1 MNVWKTRKRMTALLT
16 VLLIAVSVLLSGC
29 GEKAQDRI
37 RYEIID
43 GKIVKIQADE
53 EQVIYNGYYEPS
65 SVPSE
70 AAAGDTEITDGIAWQ
85 KEEYNSLS
93 DGDPAIER
101 LKARLITACDAA
113 RESYLSAEKGSTMN
127 VTLSTASL
135 ASMLTAIG
143 NAGYPAQ
150 DSNGDLNMQ
159 SYQLLDA
166 FGHTA
171 SETRADTEGN
181 YFIIY
186 PDGHISGFMLVRE
199 GGVWHLYSSSAAWNE
214 NGSVRIYSEGR
225 YAVGT
230 VRYTQKGWLIYTR
243 DTSDFDENQ
252 RANTD
257 SYVMLRVLPLDS
269 EAKMLC
275 SRYVE
280 PVGYFENNL
289 FITNWNEANFT
300 PVDFNSL
307 YAYIFGMVNGTD
319 MLSVYNI
326 RFYYKAVGGTKLYLI
341 PRDTFEYNVDQYFR
355 IDHAFLRSISDYSAA
370 YGGYFFLGYDRDY
383 YNVTPRTP
391 KPEVVG
397 YSYNSNGTIT
407 MVVDAVNPWYG
418 TDRAFRH
425 ELTVRPGNGNSFT
438 YVSNTLIEDSGN
450 LLPAQK
456 LSEMLNVER
465 EKLNG

>member
-1 MNVWKTRKRMTALLT
+1 MNTGIKRIVSILT
-16 VLLIAVSVLLSGC
+16 VLLFLPGMLLAGC
-29 GEKAQDRI
+29 GKNTKEKT

-43 GKIVKIQADE
+43 GKIVEVRPDE
-53 EQVIYNGYYEPS
+53 NVIHDGYDASASLPGETEK
-65 SVPSE
+65 V
-70 AAAGDTEITDGIAWQ
+70 DVEITDGIAWQ

-93 DGDPAIER
+93 EGDPAIER
-101 LKARLITACDAA
+101 LKARLLTVCDAA
-113 RESYLSAEKGSTMN
+113 RESYLAAEKGSTMN
-127 VTLSTASL
+127 VTLSATSL
-135 ASMLTAIG
+135 ASMLASIG
-143 NAGYPAQ
+143 SAGYPAQ
-150 DSNGDLNMQ
+150 DSKGSLNMQ
-159 SYQLLDA
+159 SYPVLDA
-166 FGHTA
+166 FAHTA
-171 SETRADTEGN
+171 SETTEDTEGN
-181 YFIIY
+181 YFIVY
-186 PDGHISGFMLVRE
+186 PDGHISGFMLLRE
-199 GGVWHLYSSSAAWNE
+199 NGLWHLYSSSAAWNE
-214 NGSVRIYSEGR
+214 DGSVRIYSEGR

-275 SRYVE
+275 RRYVE
-280 PVGYFENNL
+280 PIGYFENNL
-289 FITNWNEANFT
+289 FTSNWSEANFG

-326 RFYYKAVGGTKLYLI
+326 RHYYKAVGGTKLYLI

-355 IDHAFLRSISDYSAA
+355 IDHSFLRSISDYSAA

-383 YNVTPRTP
+383 FNVTPRTP
-391 KPEVVG
+391 KPEVVR
-397 YSYNSNGTIT
+397 YTYNTNGTIT

-425 ELTVRPGNGNSFT
+425 ELTVRPGEGNSFKF
-438 YVSNTLIEDSGN
+438 VSNTLIEDSGN
-450 LLPAQK
+450 ILPAQK